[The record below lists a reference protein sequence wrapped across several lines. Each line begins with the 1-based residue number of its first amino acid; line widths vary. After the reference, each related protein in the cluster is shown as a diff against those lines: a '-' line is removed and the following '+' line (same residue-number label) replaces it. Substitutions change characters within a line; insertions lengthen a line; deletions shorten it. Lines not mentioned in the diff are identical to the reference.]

1 MNKIHSSYWFKD
13 IGQVEDLSLFDYA
26 AIQNS
31 ISNFVKIITERD
43 DIKVEFESSNREEGK
58 ATKDTITIS
67 SQIYKE
73 NIDSIVGLTLH
84 EASHIL
90 LTDFDFKKEYIL
102 GGNNNKNFHSILNW
116 IEDRRIDHH
125 ILSSIAGYR
134 GYYAKL
140 YDKYFNNLK
149 VKVQIEH
156 SKNRDSKNLQ
166 CWIFHLINMI
176 SKYRDVKALPEL
188 DKLYNIIDLKNIDR
202 LKSTQDA
209 YELALE
215 VWAFINERIEDDIY
229 EHNPIME
236 DQDEFVNGKVKKK
249 PIPSNKKSLIE
260 QISKLNIKS
269 LKESSLMENIKPKNK
284 HIKNDFLHNFLHPTQ
299 ILKNEIPV
307 KEGIVMGKKLASK
320 LQFRNLDQKI
330 TYHNQKKGK
339 IDQRN
344 LYKATFDDLIF
355 KQDFI
360 KESKKT
366 HIHLSID
373 GSGSMCMYDKDFKT
387 LKLSACM
394 ATVACLIPN
403 IRVSI
408 SVRKVK
414 THGKK
419 RDTQITRKPITIIMF
434 DSLTDNIKD
443 ISKLSHIDFKDLT
456 PEGLCFDS
464 IKKYIELNPINQE
477 KIVFVNIS
485 DGFPSDLMNTSKET
499 VEETTRKKINEFKR
513 EGIDILSYFV
523 ESGTTMKANRGF
535 KTFKRMYG
543 NTSETLNIN
552 NFSKIL
558 RDINKQLK

>member
-26 AIQNS
+26 SIQNS
-31 ISNFVKIITERD
+31 ISNFVKILTERD
-43 DIKVEFESSNREEGK
+43 DIKVEFESSNKEEGK

-90 LTDFDFKKEYIL
+90 LTDFDFKKGYIL

-125 ILSSIAGYR
+125 ILNSIAGYR

-176 SKYRDVKALPEL
+176 SKHRDIKALPEL
-188 DKLYNIIDLKNIDR
+188 DKLYDIIDLKNIDR
-202 LKSTQDA
+202 LKSTQDS
-209 YELALE
+209 YELALK
-215 VWAFINERIEDDIY
+215 VWDFINERIEDDIY
-229 EHNPIME
+229 EYNPIMK
-236 DQDEFVNGKVKKK
+236 DQDEFVNGKIKIK
-249 PIPSNKKSLIE
+249 PIPSSKKMLIE
-260 QISKLNIKS
+260 QISQLNIKDS
-269 LKESSLMENIKPKNK
+269 KESSLMGNLKPKNK
-284 HIKNDFLHNFLHPTQ
+284 HIKNTFLHNFLHPTQ

-307 KEGIVMGKKLASK
+307 KEGIAMGKKLASK
-320 LQFRNLDQKI
+320 LQFRNLDQKV

-339 IDQRN
+339 IDKRN

-419 RDTQITRKPITIIMF
+419 RDTQITRKPITIIIF

-485 DGFPSDLMNTSKET
+485 DGFPSDLMNTKKEQ
-499 VEETTRKKINEFKR
+499 VEEITRKKVNEFKR

-523 ESGTTMKANRGF
+523 ESGTTIKANRGF

-543 NTSETLNIN
+543 NTSETLNID

>member
-1 MNKIHSSYWFKD
+1 
-13 IGQVEDLSLFDYA
+13 
-26 AIQNS
+26 
-31 ISNFVKIITERD
+31 
-43 DIKVEFESSNREEGK
+43 
-58 ATKDTITIS
+58 
-67 SQIYKE
+67 
-73 NIDSIVGLTLH
+73 
-84 EASHIL
+84 
-90 LTDFDFKKEYIL
+90 
-102 GGNNNKNFHSILNW
+102 
-116 IEDRRIDHH
+116 
-125 ILSSIAGYR
+125 
-134 GYYAKL
+134 
-140 YDKYFNNLK
+140 
-149 VKVQIEH
+149 
-156 SKNRDSKNLQ
+156 
-166 CWIFHLINMI
+166 
-176 SKYRDVKALPEL
+176 
-188 DKLYNIIDLKNIDR
+188 
-202 LKSTQDA
+202 
-209 YELALE
+209 
-215 VWAFINERIEDDIY
+215 
-229 EHNPIME
+229 
-236 DQDEFVNGKVKKK
+236 
-249 PIPSNKKSLIE
+249 
-260 QISKLNIKS
+260 
-269 LKESSLMENIKPKNK
+269 
-284 HIKNDFLHNFLHPTQ
+284 
-299 ILKNEIPV
+299 
-307 KEGIVMGKKLASK
+307 MGKKLASK
-320 LQFRNLDQKI
+320 LQFRNLDQKV

-414 THGKK
+414 TNGKK
-419 RDTQITRKPITIIMF
+419 RDTQITRKPITIIIF
-434 DSLTDNIKD
+434 DSLTDSIKD

-485 DGFPSDLMNTSKET
+485 DGFPSDLKDTSKET
-499 VEETTRKKINEFKR
+499 VEETTRKKVNEFKR

-523 ESGTTMKANRGF
+523 DSGTNHKHHKGL

-543 NTSETLNIN
+543 NTSEILNIN

>member
-1 MNKIHSSYWFKD
+1 MNKIYSSYWFKD
-13 IGQVEDLSLFDYA
+13 IEQIEDLSLFDYA
-26 AIQNS
+26 SIQNS
-31 ISNFVKIITERD
+31 ISNFVKILTGRD
-43 DIKVEFESSNREEGK
+43 DINVEFKTSIKEEGK
-58 ATKDTITIS
+58 TSKDTITIS

-90 LTDFDFKKEYIL
+90 LTDFNFKTE
-102 GGNNNKNFHSILNW
+102 NNNKNFHSILNW

-176 SKYRDVKALPEL
+176 SKYRDVKALPDL

-202 LKSTQDA
+202 LESTEDS
-209 YELALE
+209 YKLALE
-215 VWAFINERIEDDIY
+215 VWEFINERIEDDIY
-229 EHNPIME
+229 EYNPIME
-236 DQDEFVNGKVKKK
+236 DQNDFINGKVKKK

-260 QISKLNIKS
+260 QIGKLNIKN
-269 LKESSLMENIKPKNK
+269 LKESSLMGNIKPKNK

-307 KEGIVMGKKLASK
+307 KEGITMGKKLASK
-320 LQFRNLDQKI
+320 LQFRNLDQKV

-339 IDQRN
+339 IDQKN
-344 LYKATFDDLIF
+344 LFKATFDDLIF

-360 KESKKT
+360 KDHKKT

-419 RDTQITRKPITIIMF
+419 RDIQITRKPITIIIF

-485 DGFPSDLMNTSKET
+485 DGFPSDLMNISKEK

-523 ESGTTMKANRGF
+523 DSGTTLKANRGF

-543 NTSETLNIN
+543 NTSEILNIN